1 MGWLRFVRELN
12 DFIFGLSVSE
22 NETGKCEDC
31 KMKMSFEIMVWQ
43 QEDGNLWI
51 DCMLRMSSNGKI
63 GMWEVLFSINGGM
76 DRI

>member
-1 MGWLRFVRELN
+1 MTLF
-12 DFIFGLSVSE
+12 FGLSVSE

-63 GMWEVLFSINGGM
+63 GM
-76 DRI
+76 